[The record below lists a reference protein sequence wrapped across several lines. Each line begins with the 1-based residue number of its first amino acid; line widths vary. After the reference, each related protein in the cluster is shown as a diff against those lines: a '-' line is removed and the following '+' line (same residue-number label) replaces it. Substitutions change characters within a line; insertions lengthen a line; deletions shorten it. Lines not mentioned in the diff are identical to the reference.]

1 MRNQSLSFYCL
12 NFNFRRTKHEKYI
25 AAIRSEYIRDTQMFD
40 AEGTPIFNE
49 EFEDKW
55 KDTDGHLIVWEG
67 RAENEKRYLR
77 TCTIL

>member
-1 MRNQSLSFYCL
+1 M
-12 NFNFRRTKHEKYI
+12 KKYI

-67 RAENEKRYLR
+67 RAEDEKEVLADLHNFYNCPDSAFVIYELA
-77 TCTIL
+77 